1 MSHLSIGQT
10 GQIGPGA
17 AVAAPEGTPG
27 AREGRG
33 AFGEALAEAARS
45 IMHGQRRLDAAV
57 RGGRGGRVLSNEDIL
72 SLQASVY
79 RYTQE
84 LEIASKLVD
93 KATSAVRT
101 TLQSQQ

>member
-1 MSHLSIGQT
+1 MSHLSIGRT
-10 GQIGPGA
+10 GRIEADA
-17 AVAAPEGTPG
+17 AVAARESTPG
-27 AREGRG
+27 TRDGHG
-33 AFGEALAEAARS
+33 AFGDALAEAARS
-45 IMHGQRRLDAAV
+45 IMDGQHRLDAAV
-57 RGGRGGRVLSNEDIL
+57 RGGRGSRVLSNEDIL

>member
-1 MSHLSIGQT
+1 MHNPSSPQGSSFRDFL
-10 GQIGPGA
+10 
-17 AVAAPEGTPG
+17 ED
-27 AREGRG
+27 
-33 AFGEALAEAARS
+33 AARS
-45 IMHGQRRLDAAV
+45 IDEGRRRLDRAV
-57 RGGRGGRVLSNEDIL
+57 ANGHRGQALSQAEL
-72 SLQASVY
+72 LGLQATVY